1 MSQRSRVNVIGQR
14 GSISP
19 IIVVL
24 LAGILVALIALIIAP
39 RRSTSKGEGSLG
51 VYTGSGTRSGSS
63 DETITSDEL
72 GSAGWSGDAVRAV
85 VALNREWFAIQR
97 EENPAGFALQLGLLK
112 GLGKQPHLMPFLA
125 VHPETTGLLATLDDP
140 GPIVES
146 LGGPDE
152 DYELLAGCYVQ
163 QPAPADA
170 RALAIGLRENHELV
184 CALKRHGLIGAEVL
198 FVFDRDNDAA
208 REYEAWL
215 RDALRSRLEGSDEE
229 LASFANFV
237 MRQGPELRRRL
248 CSNPD
253 FLKRF
258 RQEFWPALA
267 RTAGSDRGMFELYVD
282 DPRVWDILALP
293 NGELLLRTTGMISID
308 LLYGYPEIGHS
319 HYPEGLHP
327 RICEVLLN
335 GEEHTIDALFRYR
348 DEPLFRHLLYRPL
361 TAEARR
367 AALRQLFLAGTNYP
381 SVLAKYNRLSDSALS
396 EEVGPPPSGLI
407 IWVPFYYTVYEVP
420 KKLIQGR
427 DPSKMEWFQ
436 AVCDPAFLVIDIA
449 SGGGGKVI
457 RETVT
462 KGGREVAEKVV
473 EKGSEKFVVT
483 TLRNTGL
490 ELTKKQFKEIAE
502 KLSERE
508 LANWTVTGTLSEMQR
523 AVRNAFGRAT
533 TFEVTKPVQFLFR
546 YSGVGRTSWKRWSG
560 MEARLFMRGD
570 SKVYIRMSNRAGA
583 VVGSPTAAFFER
595 TGKDLAVGTLAESEP
610 GQELVQAG
618 ARGVL
623 SAKEQLDEWRKQI
636 SAWWLLNA
644 AEVPAEPALETGVGP

>member
-1 MSQRSRVNVIGQR
+1 VNTIGKR

-24 LAGILVALIALIIAP
+24 LAGILVALIVLIVAP
-39 RRSTSKGEGSLG
+39 RRSISRREGSTG
-51 VYTGSGTRSGSS
+51 IYTGPGTRSGPS
-63 DETITSDEL
+63 DETITSDDLE
-72 GSAGWSGDAVRAV
+72 SAGWSGDAARAL

-97 EENPAGFALQLGLLK
+97 EENPAGFALQLSLLR
-112 GLGKQPHLMPFLA
+112 GLGKHPQLMQFLA
-125 VHPETTGLLATLDDP
+125 IHPETAGLLATLDDP

-170 RALAIGLRENHELV
+170 LALAIGLMENHDLG

-198 FVFDRDNDAA
+198 FVFDRDNDVA

-229 LASFANFV
+229 LASFANLV
-237 MRQGPELRRRL
+237 MRQGPEIRRRL
-248 CSNPD
+248 RSDPH
-253 FLKRF
+253 FLVRF
-258 RQEFWPALA
+258 RQELWPALVGA
-267 RTAGSDRGMFELYVD
+267 AGSDKGVFELYLD
-282 DPRVWDILALP
+282 DPRVWDLLALP
-293 NGELLLRTTGMISID
+293 NGGPLLRTSGMLGID
-308 LLYGYPEIGHS
+308 LLFGYPEIGHS
-319 HYPEGLHP
+319 PYPERLHP
-327 RICEVLLN
+327 FICEVLLN
-335 GEEHTIDALFRYR
+335 GESQTVEALFRYR
-348 DEPLFRHLLYRPL
+348 GEPLFERLLSRPL
-361 TAEARR
+361 TGETRR
-367 AALRQLFLAGTNYP
+367 AALHQLFQAGPDYP
-381 SVLAKYNRLSDSALS
+381 SLLERYDCLSDSALT
-396 EEVGPPPSGLI
+396 EEVGPAPSGLI
-407 IWVPFYYTVYEVP
+407 TWVPFYYTVFEVP

-449 SGGGGKVI
+449 SGGGGKLV

-473 EKGSEKFVVT
+473 EKGTEKVVVT
-483 TLRNTGL
+483 TLRNTAL
-490 ELTKKQFKEIAE
+490 ELAEKQLGKKVAK

-508 LANWTVTGTLSEMQR
+508 LANWTITGTLSEMQR

-533 TFEVTKPVQFLFR
+533 TLEVTKPVQFLFR

-560 MEARLFMRGD
+560 MDARLFMRGD
-570 SKVYIRMSNRAGA
+570 SKVYIRMSNRARA
-583 VVGSPTAAFFER
+583 VVGSRTVAFFDR
-595 TGKDLAVGTLAESEP
+595 AAKDLTVGVVAESEP
-610 GQELVQAG
+610 GQDLLRAG
-618 ARGVL
+618 ARRVL
-623 SAKEQLDEWRKQI
+623 SVKEQLEEWRKQV

-644 AEVPAEPALETGVGP
+644 SNVLTKPAPEPGVDS